1 MHKLNLLRHIKRTYG
16 FQGLQT
22 WAINEHANETSHYAL
37 WEMKLKFSI
46 ETPSPFPH
54 CFSLRLWQGRPHNQ
68 EMIIGHKTSPTLIT
82 SVGPRETVELGFE
95 ECLYVKG
102 QRCRIDNTMLDTKQN
117 AVLRMRWVNIMWM
130 ILYPSDNGLMPCC
143 CIIWHSDPHSCIFL
157 QFPLCT
163 S

>member
-54 CFSLRLWQGRPHNQ
+54 CFSFRLWQGRPHNQ

-102 QRCRIDNTMLDTKQN
+102 QRCRIDNRMLDTKQN
-117 AVLRMRWVNIMWM
+117 AVLTMRWVNIIYEWYFTQVKMRWC
-130 ILYPSDNGLMPCC
+130 PVVV
-143 CIIWHSDPHSCIFL
+143 
-157 QFPLCT
+157 
-163 S
+163 